1 MGSSIAYDADAY
13 AKNDEPEDSRETISD
28 QRPEFQRLH
37 IYAVAE
43 SPLERI
49 DVVRSDRISMIPL
62 QGELEWTED
71 RTIPSL
77 QRGEYYYVRVIQQ
90 DGGVAWSSPF
100 FGAESDVDE

>member
-1 MGSSIAYDADAY
+1 MGSSIAYDADANE
-13 AKNDEPEDSRETISD
+13 KNDKLEGLRETISGEGS
-28 QRPEFQRLH
+28 EFQRLH

-49 DVVRSDRISMIPL
+49 DIIRSGHISVIPL

-77 QRGEYYYVRVIQQ
+77 QRGDYCYIRVVQR
-90 DGGVAWSSPF
+90 DGGVAWSSPI
-100 FGAESDVDE
+100 FGALVHES